1 MATVTKNTNT
11 KSATPHSSK
20 VGNHA
25 WFPTAKVAVVKTP
38 EVTVAKVRTKFFY
51 LRTKQSKYGVL
62 SPKSTDVTE
71 AIQRAGFT
79 MSEIAESKELSSNRH
94 EAVVRYCDLL
104 ELVPDTTP
112 VAVAAAVE
120 TVAPE
125 VK

>member
-1 MATVTKNTNT
+1 MSTVTKNTNT
-11 KSATPHSSK
+11 KSATPKTAKVGTSK
-20 VGNHA
+20 VA
-25 WFPTAKVAVVKTP
+25 TAKVAVVKTP
-38 EVTVAKVRTKFFY
+38 KVTVAKVRTKFFY

-62 SPKSTDVTE
+62 SPKSTDATE
-71 AIQRAGFT
+71 ALQRAGFT